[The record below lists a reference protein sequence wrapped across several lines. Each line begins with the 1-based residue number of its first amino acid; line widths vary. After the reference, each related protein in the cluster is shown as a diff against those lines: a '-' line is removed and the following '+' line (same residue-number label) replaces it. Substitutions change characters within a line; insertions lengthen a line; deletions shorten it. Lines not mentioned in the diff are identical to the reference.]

1 MQKLI
6 NLNLEYQIRINTIN
20 VTSLPRQ
27 SAVPNKYVKDLKDLK
42 AIKTIGIL
50 ATLPGIQTNS

>member
-1 MQKLI
+1 M
-6 NLNLEYQIRINTIN
+6 RINTIN